1 MVTFLGNMGHGF
13 SQAPGLFHIGR
24 KSLKVLI
31 AYQRLPGFLLRYH
44 FYKTCFLS
52 PERDFIADYF
62 IFDWVLQ
69 GSVEDNPHFL
79 PLDESHL
86 YKTLTETAVTMHT
99 HNHRLFSGL
108 KV

>member
-1 MVTFLGNMGHGF
+1 MGHGF

-62 IFDWVLQ
+62 IFDRVLQ
-69 GSVEDNPHFL
+69 GGVEDNSHFL
-79 PLDESHL
+79 PFDETHF
-86 YKTLTETAVTMHT
+86 YKTFTETAVTVHT